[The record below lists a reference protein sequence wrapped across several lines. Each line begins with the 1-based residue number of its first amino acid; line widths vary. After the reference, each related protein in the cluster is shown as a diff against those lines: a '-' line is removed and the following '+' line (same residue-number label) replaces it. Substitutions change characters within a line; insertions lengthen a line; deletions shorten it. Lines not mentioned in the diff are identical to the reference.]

1 MKTPVCVFEFILME
15 FASIKKCYISSI
27 VGIVILRTRFLV
39 DSELDQRIK
48 IETFV
53 ESRPKTNGRYL

>member
-15 FASIKKCYISSI
+15 FASIKKCFISSI
-27 VGIVILRTRFLV
+27 VILPTRFLV

>member
-27 VGIVILRTRFLV
+27 VILRTRFLV
-39 DSELDQRIK
+39 DSELDQWIK
-48 IETFV
+48 IVTFV

>member
-15 FASIKKCYISSI
+15 FASIKKCYISS
-27 VGIVILRTRFLV
+27 IVILRTRFLV